1 MWSARYKKCGRGV
14 LLLETGN
21 VAELAGEK
29 AYERVV
35 SAARLAVDVEDLR
48 NGSAQVLEQPHAVED
63 AEATANS
70 PPRKARSASLESL
83 GEDVRRPVKT

>member
-1 MWSARYKKCGRGV
+1 MSDENLSLRHISAGQSDKVR
-14 LLLETGN
+14 
-21 VAELAGEK
+21 AELAGEK